1 MRIGDGEFQ
10 PWLLGLRRVSA
21 SLLERVPLEDVCF
34 RDVGDPAHATFFR
47 MLNAGNALAYG
58 GLGMPDWV
66 QLDCCTIPTVMWGF
80 ARRLGDC
87 PVALVEALS
96 RTCAERFGS
105 APEPGADD
113 WVPVSEFCALPS
125 VEPGTAVGFSLFSLL
140 PGLDLGVRSK
150 ALGLLGLG
158 ARRLIGVTQRESAAE
173 RVHRA
178 FGELRVLVDRPVVH
192 PRGERSYVYEV
203 EVPAREVLLRLLRH
217 GRG

>member
-10 PWLLGLRRVSA
+10 PWLLGLRRMSA
-21 SLLERVPLEDVCF
+21 GLRDRVAIEDVLF
-34 RDVGDPAHATFFR
+34 RDVGEPAQAPFFR
-47 MLNAGNALAYG
+47 LLNAGNALAYG

-66 QLDCCTIPTVMWGF
+66 QLDCCTLPTVMCGF
-80 ARRLGDC
+80 ARRRREC
-87 PVALVEALS
+87 PGPLVDALL
-96 RTCAERFGS
+96 RTCAERFGA
-105 APEPGADD
+105 APDLAPDD

-150 ALGLLGLG
+150 ALGLLCLG
-158 ARRLIGVTQRESAAE
+158 ARRLIGVTQRGSAGE

-178 FGELRVLVDRPVVH
+178 FGDLRVLVDRPAVH

-203 EVPAREVLLRLLRH
+203 EIPAREVLLGLVRR